1 MPASSPSLDRS
12 RVWVSL
18 AVAGLL
24 LLVLWLHLLGAV
36 LCAAASYAVYR
47 RVLTSW
53 MARRG
58 PRHAALGA
66 LVFTLL
72 VFAAIALACVAA
84 VREIWGPNGGLPGLL
99 QLIAD
104 TLAQLRSNLPP
115 WIASRLP
122 DSGDDLQHQ
131 LAEWLRE
138 NAHSLQHWGREAL
151 RVVAHLVVGFAI
163 GLLAA
168 FERTPAPST
177 PWLAQARE
185 ALEDFTSAF
194 ADIVAAQ
201 GRIAAANAVFTGI
214 FVLLVLP
221 LFGVRL
227 PLATTLVVF
236 TFVAG
241 WLPIVGNLASS
252 SAIVLVALAISA
264 QAAVGALVFLVA
276 LHKLEY
282 FLNAHF
288 VGVRTRLPAPVLLAA
303 MLVLEAAFGVAGLVA
318 APVYAAWVLRRL
330 DAERMPGST

>member
-1 MPASSPSLDRS
+1 MSAPTLSGSRLPA
-12 RVWVSL
+12 WVSV
-18 AVAGLL
+18 AVGALL
-24 LLVLWLHLLGAV
+24 LLVLRLHLLGA
-36 LCAAASYAVYR
+36 LLSAAASYAVYR
-47 RVLTSW
+47 RVLASW
-53 MARRG
+53 TVRRG
-58 PRHAALGA
+58 ARHAAIAA
-66 LVFTLL
+66 LVFTVL
-72 VFAAIALACVAA
+72 VFAVIALLCVAA

-104 TLAQLRSNLPP
+104 TLGQLRSNLPP

-138 NAHSLQHWGREAL
+138 NAHSLQLWGREAL
-151 RVVAHLVVGFAI
+151 RVIAHLVIGFAI

-168 FERTPAPST
+168 FERPPAART
-177 PWLAQARE
+177 PWLAHARE

-201 GRIAAANAVFTGI
+201 GRIAAANALFTGI

-221 LFGVRL
+221 LFGVHL

-236 TFVAG
+236 TFLAG

-252 SAIVLVALAISA
+252 SAIVLVALAVSA
-264 QAAVGALVFLVA
+264 QAAVGSLVFLVA

-288 VGVRTRLPAPVLLAA
+288 VGARTRLPAPVLLAA
-303 MLVLEAAFGVAGLVA
+303 MLLLEAAFGVAGLVA

-330 DAERMPGST
+330 GAPRITLAP